1 MDDLSYCPSSR
12 VININYNRR
21 DRVIKM
27 SLFKTR
33 AYYKPFE
40 YDWAFASYDM
50 QQKMHWLP
58 SEVPLHEDVR
68 DWNERLSP
76 EEKNLIG
83 QILKFFT
90 QGDVDIAQAYL
101 DKYIPK
107 FKPPEIRMML
117 SAIATSEANHA
128 HSYSLLNDTIGLP
141 DKEYKAF
148 QEYKE
153 MSDKHTYLF
162 QSKGSGIEGL
172 AREIACFSAFG
183 EGLQLFASFVMLLNF
198 QRYGRMKG
206 MCQIVT
212 WSIRDETHHVES
224 MIKIFHALIKENP
237 NIWTEKFKASIYQ
250 TARDMV
256 DLEDKFIDLAFTM
269 GGIRGLKAEEVK
281 QYIRYIADRRLLQ
294 LSLKHNY
301 GVKNNPLSWLDW
313 VLNGVEH
320 TNFFENRATEY
331 NKGTVT
337 GNLWD

>member
-1 MDDLSYCPSSR
+1 MS
-12 VININYNRR
+12 VFEAR
-21 DRVIKM
+21 D
-27 SLFKTR
+27 
-33 AYYKPFE
+33 YYKPFMYE
-40 YDWAFASYDM
+40 WAFKAYDE

-58 SEVPLHEDVR
+58 SEVPLHEDVN
-68 DWNERLSP
+68 DWNNRLTEP
-76 EEKNLIG
+76 EKHLVK
-83 QILKFFT
+83 QILTFFT

-101 DKYIPK
+101 DKYIPQ
-107 FKPPEIRMML
+107 FKSPEIRMML
-117 SAIATSEANHA
+117 SAIASSEANHA

-153 MSDKHTYLF
+153 MSDKHEYLF
-162 QSKGSGIEGL
+162 TSKGKGLEGL

-224 MIKIFHALIKENP
+224 MIKLFHQIIKENP

-256 DLEDKFIDLAFTM
+256 DLEDKFIDLAFSM
-269 GGIRGLKAEEVK
+269 GGIRGLKADEVK
-281 QYIRYIADRRLLQ
+281 EYIRYIADRRLLQ
-294 LSLKHNY
+294 LSLKPNY
-301 GVKNNPLSWLDW
+301 GVKENPLAWLDW

-320 TNFFENRATEY
+320 ANFFENRATEY

>member
-1 MDDLSYCPSSR
+1 
-12 VININYNRR
+12 
-21 DRVIKM
+21 M
-27 SLFKTR
+27 SLLKAR
-33 AYYKPFE
+33 EYYKPFQ
-40 YDWAFASYDM
+40 YPWAFEAYDQ

-58 SEVPLHEDVR
+58 SEVSLAEDVR
-68 DWNERLSP
+68 DWNERLSTK
-76 EEKNLIG
+76 EKNLIT

-101 DKYIPK
+101 DNYIPK

-153 MSDKHTYLF
+153 MANKHEYLF
-162 QSKGSGIEGL
+162 TSKGKGLEGM

-256 DLEDKFIDLAFTM
+256 DLEDKFIDLAFAQ
-269 GGIRGLKAEEVK
+269 GGIRGLKADEVK

-294 LSLKHNY
+294 LSLKPNF
-301 GVKNNPLSWLDW
+301 GVKENPLSWLDW

-320 TNFFENRATEY
+320 ANFFENRATEY

-337 GNLWD
+337 GSLWD

>member
-1 MDDLSYCPSSR
+1 
-12 VININYNRR
+12 
-21 DRVIKM
+21 M
-27 SLFKTR
+27 SLFEKRTH
-33 AYYKPFE
+33 YKPFE
-40 YDWAFASYDM
+40 YTWAFEAYDSH
-50 QQKMHWLP
+50 QKMHWLP

-68 DWNERLSP
+68 DWNERLTA

-117 SAIATSEANHA
+117 SAIATSEA
-128 HSYSLLNDTIGLP
+128 IGLP
-141 DKEYKAF
+141 DSEYKAF

-162 QSKGSGIEGL
+162 ESKGKGIEGL

-183 EGLQLFASFVMLLNF
+183 EGLQLFASFAMLLNF
-198 QRYGRMKG
+198 SRFGRMKG

-224 MIKIFHALIKENP
+224 MIKLFHALIKENP

-250 TARDMV
+250 TCRDMV
-256 DLEDKFIDLAFTM
+256 DLEDKFIDLAFAQ
-269 GGIRGLKAEEVK
+269 GGIRGLKSDEVK

-294 LSLKHNY
+294 LSLKPNY
-301 GVKNNPLSWLDW
+301 GVKQNPLGWLDW

-320 TNFFENRATEY
+320 ANFFENRATEY
-331 NKGTVT
+331 NKGSIT